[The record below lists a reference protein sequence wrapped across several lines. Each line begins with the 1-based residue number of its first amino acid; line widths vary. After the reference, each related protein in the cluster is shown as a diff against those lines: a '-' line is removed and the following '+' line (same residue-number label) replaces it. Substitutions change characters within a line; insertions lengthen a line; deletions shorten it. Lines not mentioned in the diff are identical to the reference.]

1 MGRRTLLLLA
11 SILVAAAGT
20 ALIWLYV
27 QNADERAQQAWQER
41 VTVWRAVA
49 PIGAGVS
56 ADQLAGLVEQVRIP
70 RADAPPDAVLQLSRL
85 AGHSA
90 STTVAAKA
98 ILQESQFATIGS
110 ASGVPAGSQ
119 GVSVQVQDP
128 NRVAGLLHPGSRV
141 AVYYLEKPGSGKG
154 GGITVLM
161 PEVTVVAIGN
171 TTAVKNAQGLPAQI
185 GTQAGVG
192 AADVVLDVRNQ
203 AKATQLML
211 ASSVGELWFTVLGDG
226 TKVASDA
233 RAGMNDLPRVS

>member
-41 VTVWRAVA
+41 VTVWRATA
-49 PIGAGVS
+49 PIEAGVS

-70 RADAPPDAVLQLSRL
+70 RADAPPDAVTQLSRL

-98 ILQESQFATIGS
+98 ILQETQFATIGS
-110 ASGVPAGSQ
+110 ASGVKAGTQ
-119 GVSVQVQDP
+119 GVSVEVQDP
-128 NRVAGLLHPGSRV
+128 HRVAGLLHPGSRV
-141 AVYYLEKPGSGKG
+141 AVYFLDKATSGKG
-154 GGITVLM
+154 AGITVLM
-161 PEVTVVAIGN
+161 PEVTVLAIGN
-171 TTAVKNAQGLPAQI
+171 TTTVKNAKGLPAQI
-185 GTQAGVG
+185 GTQAGVP
-192 AADVVLDVRNQ
+192 ATDVVLEVRDQ
-203 AKATQLML
+203 AKATELML

-226 TKVASDA
+226 TKVPPDA
-233 RAGMNDLPRVS
+233 RTGMNDLPRTS